1 MTLTRPRSMTVE
13 AFQQIR
19 RLPPALRATAEGL
32 RMHADD
38 HGRGRVELR
47 QILADVYPE
56 QSDVTESVLV
66 DHLLE
71 LAEADVLVLY
81 EHRGVSLYEFTLW
94 GRIDRPSRSELPEPP
109 ALARRSR
116 VARESR
122 LAGERGSER
131 ESESGGERASESA
144 GETPSA
150 RMSREVLPPN
160 PFCEDHP
167 GGVLEPCIACQ
178 NARLRNKH
186 FLDIRRWEMRQGDEV
201 WSDEPF

>member
-1 MTLTRPRSMTVE
+1 
-13 AFQQIR
+13 
-19 RLPPALRATAEGL
+19 
-32 RMHADD
+32 MHADD

-81 EHRGVSLYEFTLW
+81 EERGVSLYAFTHW
-94 GRIDRPSRSELPEPP
+94 GRIDRPTRSELPEPP
-109 ALARRSR
+109 PFARRSR
-116 VARESR
+116 EPRESR
-122 LAGERGSER
+122 LAGEREGER
-131 ESESGGERASESA
+131 ESESGGASESA
-144 GETPSA
+144 SAGGGETPSA

-186 FLDIRRWEMRQGDEV
+186 FLDIRRWEMRQGEGVWDE
-201 WSDEPF
+201 EPF